1 MSKAGSQIPEPYSC
15 EMKISPARARIA
27 RHPVRSL
34 HTRPGT
40 HTSAE
45 HLLPAAVATSIDS
58 DTMHKDKILKLAKG
72 FRGRSKNCIR
82 VARERV
88 EKSLQYA
95 FRDRRNKK
103 RDMRALWIQQ
113 INAGARQYGV
123 RRFARGGRA

>member
-1 MSKAGSQIPEPYSC
+1 
-15 EMKISPARARIA
+15 MKISPARARIA

-34 HTRPGT
+34 HTRPCP

-45 HLLPAAVATSIDS
+45 PRLPAAVATSIDS

>member
-1 MSKAGSQIPEPYSC
+1 M
-15 EMKISPARARIA
+15 
-27 RHPVRSL
+27 RSL
-34 HTRPGT
+34 HTRPGP
-40 HTSAE
+40 HTNAE
-45 HLLPAAVATSIDS
+45 SLLPAAVATSIDS

-123 RRFARGGRA
+123 RRVARGEWA

>member
-1 MSKAGSQIPEPYSC
+1 MRKE
-15 EMKISPARARIA
+15 
-27 RHPVRSL
+27 
-34 HTRPGT
+34 
-40 HTSAE
+40 
-45 HLLPAAVATSIDS
+45 
-58 DTMHKDKILKLAKG
+58 KILKLAKG

-95 FRDRRNKK
+95 FRDRKAKK

-123 RRFARGGRA
+123 RGQEFHQCVELWSSLVHME

>member
-1 MSKAGSQIPEPYSC
+1 MDWCIE
-15 EMKISPARARIA
+15 
-27 RHPVRSL
+27 L
-34 HTRPGT
+34 HGK
-40 HTSAE
+40 
-45 HLLPAAVATSIDS
+45 
-58 DTMHKDKILKLAKG
+58 MNKDKILKLAKG

-95 FRDRRNKK
+95 FRDRKAKK

-123 RRFARGGRA
+123 RGDEEGAWGELGFLKHTALQSYAFGQVPTQTPAGALTG

>member
-1 MSKAGSQIPEPYSC
+1 MN
-15 EMKISPARARIA
+15 
-27 RHPVRSL
+27 
-34 HTRPGT
+34 
-40 HTSAE
+40 
-45 HLLPAAVATSIDS
+45 
-58 DTMHKDKILKLAKG
+58 KDKILKLAKG

-95 FRDRRNKK
+95 FRDRKAKK

-123 RRFARGGRA
+123 KYSSLISGLAAQNVGLNRKMLSELARTEPLSFKALVDQVAHMRGLSAPHAGAALK